1 MDSMEEQAPT
11 LLHRWS
17 SERCRYILTLR
28 YTINLHFSFF
38 SCLFN
43 SCYCIFT
50 MDGHYKEYMIT
61 IIRYGIVL
69 VLVLMTKI
77 HEWPFL
83 GVWFHFSFSFTHT
96 HMTISF
102 LSWCFMF
109 IFLTW
114 GKHFPVF
121 SSFMTYY
128 QVTRLTRRG
137 PLVEQKLLT
146 LPEHLRSPPVLS
158 GVLVTRTLFL
168 CVMFCRSLFVLLSFL
183 FWPLCRLFVDLR
195 ILITSM
201 VSSNSSWDERWIL
214 KFRRNFR
221 IKWRSV
227 LLQKK
232 HH

>member
-121 SSFMTYY
+121 SSFMTYH
-128 QVTRLTRRG
+128 QVTILTRRV
-137 PLVEQKLLT
+137 PLVEQELFI
-146 LPEHLRSPPVLS
+146 LPEHLRSSPDFS
-158 GVLVTRTLFL
+158 GIRVTRTLVL
-168 CVMFCRSLFVLLSFL
+168 CVCFVDHCLSFCT
-183 FWPLCRLFVDLR
+183 FSFRHCV
-195 ILITSM
+195 
-201 VSSNSSWDERWIL
+201 VYSSFHFYFFN
-214 KFRRNFR
+214 
-221 IKWRSV
+221 V
-227 LLQKK
+227 G
-232 HH
+232 